1 MDYVP
6 DTSVIVDGRFTAFI
20 AKHHGSHVILAE
32 ALVAEIEHQANEG
45 RSIGSAAIHELKAL
59 RDLHSK
65 EKIFLDFYGK
75 RPSEWQIERAK
86 SGEIDEM
93 IRQCAQETNA
103 TLVTGDQIQKE
114 IAEIKGIPV
123 RYLDPLEIKVRNIEE
138 FFSDLTSSVHL
149 KPDTEPFVKVG
160 APGSVKLEK
169 LENKVSREELENI
182 ASNLVKRGRFEDE
195 SFVEM
200 DMHGATVV
208 QLKNM
213 RIVITR
219 PPFSDDLEITAVR
232 PITKLV
238 IEDYSIEPLLLE
250 RMQSGIH
257 GILVAGAPGAGKS
270 TFVQA
275 LAEFIAGKG
284 KIVKTMEKPR
294 DLELIKEIT
303 QYASLEGSMEKTGD
317 ILLLVRADYTVFD
330 EMRVTPDFL
339 VYSDLRLAGVG
350 MIGVVH
356 ATKAI
361 DAMQRFIGRVELGLI
376 PQIIDTILY
385 VSAGKIESVLTTEY
399 VVKVPAG
406 MSQEDLARPVIVVKD
421 FFTQKPLYEIY
432 SFGEQVVVVPV
443 ESAVEEDAMNR
454 FIEERVKDEISKF
467 LGVKSVQVSL
477 INRKKAVVRVSEEN
491 IPRLIGRKGAT
502 VNELE
507 RKLGLKLEVEPG
519 TTSIK
524 YRDKAEFEIRNRIIY
539 IHVGTPNRNVKLYI
553 DDLLVLMAKSSSKGT
568 IRIKMTSDTG
578 QELYR
583 AIKGGKY
590 IEYMLTD

>member
-6 DTSVIVDGRFTAFI
+6 DTSVIVDGRFTAFL

-32 ALVAEIEHQANEG
+32 ALVAEIEHQANER
-45 RSIGSAAIHELKAL
+45 RSIGFAAIHQLKAL
-59 RDLHSK
+59 RDLHDQ

-75 RPSEWQIERAK
+75 RPAEWQIERAK

-93 IRQCAQETNA
+93 IRQCAAENNA
-103 TLVTGDQIQKE
+103 TLVTGDVVQKE
-114 IAEIKGIPV
+114 IAEIKGISVKYIEPAET
-123 RYLDPLEIKVRNIEE
+123 RVRNIEE
-138 FFSDLTSSVHL
+138 FFTELTTSVHL
-149 KPDTEPFVKVG
+149 KPDAEAVVKVG
-160 APGSVKLEK
+160 APGAVKLQT
-169 LENKVSREELENI
+169 LANSVTRQELENI
-182 ASNLVKRGRFEDE
+182 ASNLVTRGKFEDE
-195 SFVEM
+195 SFVEL
-200 DMHGATVV
+200 DMHGATVI

-232 PITKLV
+232 PIVKLS
-238 IEDYSIEPLLLE
+238 IEDYRIDEKLLQ
-250 RMQSGIH
+250 RIQSGVH

-303 QYASLEGSMEKTGD
+303 QYSSLEGSMEKTGD

-330 EMRVTPDFL
+330 EMRITSDFL
-339 VYSDLRLAGVG
+339 VYADLRLAGVG

-356 ATKAI
+356 ATRPV

-376 PQIIDTILY
+376 PQIIDTILFI
-385 VSAGKIESVLTTEY
+385 SAGKIDTVLTTDY

-406 MSQEDLARPVIVVKD
+406 MNQEDLARPVIIVKD
-421 FFTQKPLYEIY
+421 FYEQKPLYEVY

-443 ESAVEEDAMNR
+443 DEEGDEEAAR
-454 FIEERVKDEISKF
+454 FNTERIRDEISSF
-467 LGVKSVQVSL
+467 LGIRNVDVSMTGKKRALVK
-477 INRKKAVVRVSEEN
+477 VSEDN
-491 IPRLIGRKGAT
+491 IPRLIGRKGST
-502 VNELE
+502 ISEIE
-507 RKLGLKLEVEPG
+507 KKLNIHLEVEPASS
-519 TTSIK
+519 SIPA
-524 YRDKAEFEIRNRIIY
+524 RNKAEIEIKNRV
-539 IHVGTPNRNVKLYI
+539 IHIFVDSPNRNVKLYVDGI
-553 DDLLVLMAKSSSKGT
+553 LILQAKSSSKGV
-568 IRIKMTSDTG
+568 IRIKMISDTG

-583 AIKGGKY
+583 AIKGGKVV
-590 IEYMLTD
+590 EYMLSE